1 MDAQA
6 LIIVIIVLLVMLV
19 LLVLTF
25 VLSGKQAKKHRKVH
39 AKKTGTLPQKK
50 VPKRSF
56 AEIKAAMK
64 AKVSTAED
72 LKLAID
78 ELIEHFGVITP
89 KLGARPHPDFDKY
102 MDLLFT
108 ITRHPNT
115 NKHLIIDFEGA
126 LKRKNEAYAKEIE
139 DAIQRGLSSR
149 GL

>member
-1 MDAQA
+1 MDAEA
-6 LIIVIIVLLVMLV
+6 LIIVMIILLLILV
-19 LLVLTF
+19 LLVFTF
-25 VLSGKQAKKHRKVH
+25 VLSSKEAKKHRKVRS
-39 AKKTGTLPQKK
+39 KKSTTSSKK
-50 VPKRSF
+50 VIKRSF
-56 AEIKAAMK
+56 AELKAAMK
-64 AKVSTAED
+64 AKVSTSED

-115 NKHLIIDFEGA
+115 NKHLIIDFEAA

-139 DAIQRGLSSR
+139 DAVQRGLSSR